1 MQAPSAPIIVR
12 VVEQN
17 EMAGLGDVMLDAI
30 GLTGVLTVGAVLFG
44 LVLAAMIIGYRKLKV
59 RLEPDDE
66 VPQTQ
71 PLGLTPPAHH

>member
-17 EMAGLGDVMLDAI
+17 EVMGLGDVLMDAI
-30 GLTGVLTVGAVLFG
+30 GLTGALAVGAVLFG
-44 LVLAAMIIGYRKLKV
+44 LMLAAMFIGYRKLKT

-71 PLGLTPPAHH
+71 PLGLTPPAHQ

>member
-12 VVEQN
+12 VVEEN
-17 EMAGLGDVMLDAI
+17 EITGLGDVLMDAI
-30 GLTGVLTVGAVLFG
+30 GLTGALSLGAVLFG
-44 LVLAAMIIGYRKLKV
+44 LLLAGIFIGYRKVKT

-71 PLGLTPPAHH
+71 PLGLHQ

>member
-17 EMAGLGDVMLDAI
+17 EIMGLGDVLLDAL
-30 GLTGVLTVGAVLFG
+30 GLTGALAIGAVLFG
-44 LVLAAMIIGYRKLKV
+44 LLLAVVFIGYRKL
-59 RLEPDDE
+59 RTHLEPDDE

-71 PLGLTPPAHH
+71 PLGLTPPQ

>member
-1 MQAPSAPIIVR
+1 MQGPSTPIIVR

-17 EMAGLGDVMLDAI
+17 EMTGLGDVLLDAI
-30 GLTGVLTVGAVLFG
+30 GLTGALAVGALLFG
-44 LVLAAMIIGYRKLKV
+44 LLLAAMIIGYRKLKI

-71 PLGLTPPAHH
+71 PLGLTPPAHD